1 MVTGDNRQLLP
12 ADDVCMATNNTIVCI
27 IRDLVDKKNPRKK
40 RKFYL
45 PASKKVADMIQEVAD
60 TCGYNANT
68 ISMNYEK
75 PSVSGYYDVKGILD
89 KNSTQTLGSL
99 YNEDL
104 CNDDFCNDD
113 IQILNFTIYK
123 SEKQTAMQAT
133 TEGCSNISL
142 IIQKQETSEAPTTHG
157 CETQDHVGSE
167 VSPNYS
173 CEVKEEI
180 QASSIDH
187 SYYLSHHKSE
197 TGFVGLVNQAMT
209 CYLNSLLQTL
219 FMTPEFRNALYRWEF
234 TGSKEEAVKS
244 IPYQLQKLF
253 LTLQTS
259 CKRAIETTDL
269 TLSFG
274 WDSSEVWHQHDVQ
287 ELCRVMFDA
296 LEQNWKQT
304 DQAHLINHLYQG
316 KLKDYVKCLQCSHES
331 ARIDA
336 YLDIPL
342 VIRPFGGSQVYGSVE
357 DALAAFVQPETLAGS
372 NQYFC
377 EKCGRKCDAHK
388 GLKFVS
394 FPYLLTLQLKRFDFD
409 CNTMHRI
416 KLNHRMTFPEVLD
429 INHMIEEVDCNL
441 SHSEGPLVEDIRHQ
455 AIKTME
461 TNEHSQLGGDMSDE
475 AIDEGIEIESST
487 TATLTN
493 SESSSLSSESATNDR
508 NSKESD
514 AKGPYVYELFSIM
527 IHSGSAAGGHYYA
540 YIKSF
545 KDGQWYSFNDQ
556 HVSKI
561 TYDDIRKT
569 YGGSN
574 TGRTYYSASYTSS
587 TNAYML
593 MYRQID
599 KERNADFVSPEDFP
613 PHMKAQLEE
622 LRSREENERKQQ
634 EIDKCTCKIKVFC
647 YKPGTQVKMENKL
660 EVHKDK
666 TLRETTEIAYNLF
679 QLKDVASLDCC
690 RLVKYDDYCEA
701 LEKSFENEEDSPIEK
716 LLGGVKSTYTFD
728 LLLEIRRPDQTFQE
742 YKPGGVTIKVHLVDL
757 ESEIIHSPVTVRA
770 CNSNTVAEFKEL
782 VAKTLNV
789 PVTHMRCCLE
799 LYSDLRLLTSPEET
813 LKSENFFRCNKVF
826 IEYSGSEDSDVT
838 FTRSKFYKLLDRHQ
852 NTIRIYM
859 NIPSKMQVG
868 DYKNHANYLPFS
880 KNNSATSNGDDSPGS
895 PVKNFKND
903 YRKEEYTRDVISCCD
918 DNSAYPAAVIG
929 ADGASGPHEIDGT
942 TPIIRSNTDFSNTS
956 STTKSKTYLPLTT
969 GSNIIHTKMQQ
980 LNFRLSKTGYT
991 QSDSGNVVSYC
1002 TDDIASPSTGRES
1015 MDESPLNSP
1024 IVDSMPV
1031 ISPLTPNY
1039 RDDNSEDINN
1049 CNKFSSDITGWC
1061 TIPIPL
1067 GNMIMDDWASEIS
1080 QSNIDV
1086 IGPDRARR
1094 GGEEDLVANDA
1105 LNLESL
1111 EENCEL
1117 NTSIQ
1122 CEKDTDSICNHEC
1135 IDKELD
1141 NEEYR
1146 HYFEAT
1152 ENTDAL
1158 GQRTLIVNVDKRI
1171 TLEDFKKELE
1181 PYIGL
1186 SSENFK
1192 VFKVYSNNQEFES
1205 TQLNENLSFLEDG
1218 KLNIKLGRALRPG
1231 EYRVKVYQLLVDEPE
1246 PCKFLIETIFA
1257 KRMSVLESKKQI
1269 LAELKEQCNLD
1280 IPLSRCRLRKKSW
1293 KNPGAVYLD
1302 NQLYD
1307 DDISLYTHWEIFL
1320 EVLEGPDQV
1329 KSANELSL
1337 FARRWRTSTYRLD
1350 PFQEVV
1356 LSQHTTDHLREKL
1369 HEISGI
1375 EKENIEFA
1383 KARGTFPCDIPVL
1396 GIQTELDWNPQ
1407 VTSFNMWPQAM
1418 CEPGSVIYYRD
1429 KTEDLMELSKEKKE
1443 ELSQKENRVTNLVHK
1458 ISNSPRKERALK
1470 IYTED
1475 LKSTRLLP
1483 SPVVPSAAG
1492 AASGLD

>member
-1 MVTGDNRQLLP
+1 MVTGDSRQLLP
-12 ADDVCMATNNTIVCI
+12 SDDVCMAANDTIVCSV
-27 IRDLVDKKNPRKK
+27 RDLVDKKNSMVK
-40 RKFYL
+40 RKFNL
-45 PASKKVADMIQEVAD
+45 PASQKVADMIQEVAA
-60 TCGYNANT
+60 TCGYNVNT

-75 PSVSGYYDVKGILD
+75 PSTSVVKGVLD
-89 KNSTQTLGSL
+89 KNSTQTLRSL
-99 YNEDL
+99 YNEDV
-104 CNDDFCNDD
+104 CSSEFCRDD
-113 IQILNFTIYK
+113 IQVLNLTIYK
-123 SEKQTAMQAT
+123 SEKPPTQQPAD
-133 TEGCSNISL
+133 EDCSNISL
-142 IIQKQETSEAPTTHG
+142 VIQKQDTPDVPTSQG
-157 CETQDHVGSE
+157 CETQDNVISE
-167 VSPNYS
+167 ASPNYS
-173 CEVKEEI
+173 ADVKEEL
-180 QASSIDH
+180 QTSSIEH
-187 SYYLSHHKSE
+187 TYYLSHHKSE

-331 ARIDA
+331 ARVDA

-377 EKCGRKCDAHK
+377 EKCGQKCDAHK

-429 INHMIEEVDCNL
+429 INHMIEEIDCNL

-461 TNEHSQLGGDMSDE
+461 TNEQSQSGGDISDE
-475 AIDEGIEIESST
+475 AIDEGIEIETST

-514 AKGPYVYELFSIM
+514 AKGPYIYELFSIM

-574 TGRTYYSASYTSS
+574 TSRTYYSASYTSS

-613 PHMKAQLEE
+613 PHMKSQLEE
-622 LRSREENERKQQ
+622 LKSREANERKQQ
-634 EIDKCTCKIKVFC
+634 EIDKCTCKIKIFC
-647 YKPGTQVKMENKL
+647 YNPVAQVKMENKL

-679 QLKDVASLDCC
+679 QLKNVTSLDCC

-701 LEKSFENEEDSPIEK
+701 LEKSFENEDDSSIEK
-716 LLGGVKSTYTFD
+716 ILGGVKSTYTFD

-770 CNSNTVAEFKEL
+770 CNSDTVAEFKEL

-789 PVTHMRCCLE
+789 PVINMRCCLE

-826 IEYSGSEDSDVT
+826 IEYSGGEDSKLA
-838 FTRSKFYKLLDRHQ
+838 FGRSKFYKLLDRHQ

-859 NIPSKMQVG
+859 NIPSKMEVE
-868 DYKNHANYLPFS
+868 DYKSHANYLFS
-880 KNNSATSNGDDSPGS
+880 KNNFATSNGENS
-895 PVKNFKND
+895 PVKNFKID
-903 YRKEEYTRDVISCCD
+903 YRKESTRDVISCCD

-929 ADGASGPHEIDGT
+929 ADGESGPHEIDGT
-942 TPIIRSNTDFSNTS
+942 TPIIRSNTS

-969 GSNIIHTKMQQ
+969 PGSNIIHTKMEQ
-980 LNFRLSKTGYT
+980 LNFHPSKTEGYT
-991 QSDSGNVVSYC
+991 HSDSGNVVSYC
-1002 TDDIASPSTGRES
+1002 TDDIISPFTGQES
-1015 MDESPLNSP
+1015 MDGSPLTSP

-1039 RDDNSEDINN
+1039 RDDNPEDINN
-1049 CNKFSSDITGWC
+1049 CNKFSSDIRGWC
-1061 TIPIPL
+1061 TISIPP
-1067 GNMIMDDWASEIS
+1067 GNMVADDWDGELS
-1080 QSNIDV
+1080 QNNIDAV
-1086 IGPDRARR
+1086 GPDRARR
-1094 GGEEDLVANDA
+1094 VDKDDLTTSVA
-1105 LNLESL
+1105 LNSESV

-1117 NTSIQ
+1117 NSSIQ
-1122 CEKDTDSICNHEC
+1122 CEKSSENVSNHEC
-1135 IDKELD
+1135 SIDKELES
-1141 NEEYR
+1141 EEYR
-1146 HYFEAT
+1146 RYFEAT

-1246 PCKFLIETIFA
+1246 PCKFLIETIFT

-1269 LAELKEQCNLD
+1269 LAELKEQCNLE
-1280 IPLSRCRLRKKSW
+1280 ILLSRCRLRKKSW

-1320 EVLEGPDQV
+1320 EVLEGPDQI
-1329 KSANELSL
+1329 KSSKELAL

-1356 LSQHTTDHLREKL
+1356 LSEHTTDHLQEKL

-1407 VTSFNMWPQAM
+1407 ATSFNMWPQEM
-1418 CEPGSVIYYRD
+1418 YDPGSVIYYRD

-1443 ELSQKENRVTNLVHK
+1443 ELSQKENRVSNLVPK
-1458 ISNSPRKERALK
+1458 ISSSPRKERALK

-1475 LKSTRLLP
+1475 SKSTRLLP